1 MTTESVLASVPVQ
14 RSGELP
20 PGVADALA
28 GVDEGGLVRLV
39 TELVQQPTTTG
50 SAGESEGQHGLEAR
64 MRAIGMDTDLWSI
77 DLPSTTGDPGFP
89 GMEAPR
95 DEAWGLVGEWG
106 GSSGPTVVLN
116 GHVDVVPAGSP
127 DLWTVDPWAG
137 TVRDGRIYG
146 RGACD
151 MKAGLAC
158 QLMAVDAL
166 RRSGI
171 RLAGR
176 VQLQSVVG
184 EEDGGLG
191 TFATLRRGHTGD
203 LAVVCE
209 PTSGR
214 LVTATA
220 GALTFR
226 LTVPGRSVH
235 ASMRREGVDAVDK
248 YLLVHAALRRLEA
261 ERNRD
266 AHPLMAG
273 YTLPYPLSV
282 GTLRAGDWPSSVPD
296 VLVAEGRLGV
306 ALGEPVAAA
315 RDALECAVAE
325 VCADDAFL
333 TENPVRVEWF
343 GGQFASGSV
352 EASAPV
358 AQLVSSAHARLH
370 GSRPPVLGVPY
381 GSDQR
386 LLTGGGIPTVLYG
399 PGDVRHA
406 HAPDESVPVDEL
418 VRVTRTLVLLIA
430 TACGVAQRSTT

>member
-1 MTTESVLASVPVQ
+1 MITETPLASVPTQ
-14 RSGELP
+14 RSAELP
-20 PGVADALA
+20 RGVDDALA
-28 GVDEGGLVRLV
+28 AVDEGALVRLV

-64 MRAIGMDTDLWSI
+64 MRAAGMDTDLWSV
-77 DLPSTTGDPGFP
+77 DLAATTSDPDFP

-106 GSSGPTVVLN
+106 GSAGPTVVLN

-137 TVRDGRIYG
+137 TVRDGRVYG

-171 RLAGR
+171 RLRGR

-214 LVTATA
+214 LVTASA

-226 LTVPGRSVH
+226 LTVPGSSAH
-235 ASMRREGVDAVDK
+235 ASMRLAGVDAVDK

-261 ERNRD
+261 ERNQD
-266 AHPLMAG
+266 AHPLMSG
-273 YTLPYPLSV
+273 YRLPYPLSV

-296 VLVAEGRLGV
+296 VLVAEGRIGV
-306 ALGEPVAAA
+306 ALGEPVEEA
-315 RDALECAVAE
+315 RAALEHAVAE
-325 VCADDAFL
+325 VCAGDAFL
-333 TENPVRVEWF
+333 SENPVRVEWF
-343 GGQFASGSV
+343 GGQFASGAV
-352 EASAPV
+352 ESGSPV
-358 AQLVSSAHARLH
+358 AQLVSSSHARLH
-370 GSRPPVLGVPY
+370 GARPAVLGVPY

-386 LLTGGGIPTVLYG
+386 LLTAGGIPTVLYG

-418 VRVTRTLVLLIA
+418 VRVTQTLVLLIA
-430 TACGVAQRSTT
+430 SACGVASRRTA

>member
-1 MTTESVLASVPVQ
+1 MTPETLLASVPTQ
-14 RSGELP
+14 RTAQLP
-20 PGVADALA
+20 PGVDDALA
-28 GVDEGGLVRLV
+28 AVDEAALVRLV
-39 TELVQQPTTTG
+39 TELIQQPTTTG

-64 MRAIGMDTDLWSI
+64 MRTAGMDTDLWSI
-77 DLPSTTGDPGFP
+77 DLPSTTSDPEFP

-106 GSSGPTVVLN
+106 GSNGPTVVLN

-127 DLWTVDPWAG
+127 DLWTVDPWSG
-137 TVRDGRIYG
+137 TVRDGRVYG

-158 QLMAVDAL
+158 QLLAVDAL
-166 RRSGI
+166 RRSGV
-171 RLAGR
+171 RLRGR
-176 VQLQSVVG
+176 VQLQSAVG

-209 PTSGR
+209 PTSGQ
-214 LVTATA
+214 LVTASA

-226 LTVPGRSVH
+226 ITVPGRSVH

-266 AHPLMAG
+266 IHPLMAG
-273 YTLPYPLSV
+273 YRLPYPLSV

-306 ALGEPVAAA
+306 ALGEPVEEA
-315 RDALECAVAE
+315 RSALELAVAE
-325 VCADDAFL
+325 VCAGDAFL
-333 TENPVRVEWF
+333 RANPVRVEWF

-352 EASAPV
+352 ETGSAV
-358 AQLVSSAHARLH
+358 AQLVSTSHARLH
-370 GSRPPVLGVPY
+370 GTRPAVHGVPY

-386 LLTGGGIPTVLYG
+386 LLTAGGIPTVLYG

-418 VRVTRTLVLLIA
+418 VRVTQTLVLLIA
-430 TACGVAQRSTT
+430 TTCGVVGRRTA

>member
-1 MTTESVLASVPVQ
+1 MTLETLRPAVPAQ
-14 RSGELP
+14 RTADLL

-28 GVDEGGLVRLV
+28 AVDEPALVRLV

-77 DLPSTTGDPGFP
+77 DLPSTIGDPHFP

-106 GSSGPTVVLN
+106 AATGPTVVLN

-127 DLWTVDPWAG
+127 DLWTVDPWSG
-137 TVRDGRIYG
+137 TVRDGRIHG

-158 QLMAVDAL
+158 QLMAVEAL

-171 RLAGR
+171 RLTGR

-209 PTSGR
+209 PTSGQ
-214 LVTATA
+214 LVTASA

-261 ERNRD
+261 ARNRD
-266 AHPLMAG
+266 ADPLMAG

-282 GTLRAGDWPSSVPD
+282 GTLRAGNWPSSVPD
-296 VLVAEGRLGV
+296 ALVAEGRLGV
-306 ALGEPVAAA
+306 ALGEPVEAA
-315 RDALECAVAE
+315 RAELERTVAE

-333 TENPVRVEWF
+333 SENPVRVEWF

-352 EASAPV
+352 EPSAPV
-358 AQLVSSAHARLH
+358 VQLVSSAHARLH
-370 GSRPPVLGVPY
+370 GSRPEVHGVPY

-430 TACGVAQRSTT
+430 TACGVAQRRTT